1 MEANSSH
8 RAKTTAGVLLSGI
21 GTLFFC
27 QEMVHAFEQIRSLF
41 ITPDQGLPTLIVA
54 GWRLWQAF
62 TGDHQLLLQAVMQQ
76 ALVLS
81 SVLLLLMAGNALSRE
96 EFVRQQ
102 IPCAQQS
109 RVTSLRRLK

>member
-1 MEANSSH
+1 MKANSSH
-8 RAKTTAGVLLSGI
+8 RAKTTAGVLLSGT

-27 QEMVHAFEQIRSLF
+27 QEIVHAFEQIRSLF
-41 ITPDQGLPTLIVA
+41 VAPDQGLPTLVVA

-62 TGDHQLLLQAVMQQ
+62 TGNHQLLLQAVVQQ

-96 EFVRQQ
+96 EFVHQQ
-102 IPCAQQS
+102 VPCGQQD
-109 RVTSLRRLK
+109 RITSQGRLK